1 MLNQQ
6 AFTGIPMSA
15 AAANKMGRQAMSERE
30 RRRRSPYSRLASPR
44 DKWGKFSGQLEGWVM
59 SMYFVNFITVTIVL
73 AGVIVGAQTY
83 KSVEN
88 DPHLRSMAEGIDL
101 LILCIFT
108 AEAAL
113 KMMIHDLKPWNY
125 FAVGWA
131 PKHWSGWNCFD
142 FAIVVASWSM
152 DSNAAT
158 MLRLLR
164 LLRVLKLVKSV
175 KQLQMILAG
184 LYNGLKSI
192 GYILVLLFLVFYLF
206 GILAMIM
213 FRENDPF
220 HFGTLPTTLL
230 TLFRMATLEDWTD
243 VMYIN
248 MFGCDSYGYGSLVD
262 TSNTSAA
269 LGGSLNG
276 TGEKQPCDLSKVD
289 AKLWVSAIF
298 FVFFTVVS
306 ALVVMSLFI
315 GVVTTTMMDASAEI
329 QRNAK
334 QEKINLKKYRKK
346 LEKANAANA
355 LETMLDGDDDFA
367 GGLHIEVEQPP
378 CKCCPACC
386 EDGKTYGMLAAFCKK
401 LVQNDW
407 FQLTIIVVIVL
418 AGLLVGVQTYPGA
431 VQATGG
437 SCDEDTGDCDGGWLA
452 VCDWIILGIFT
463 LEIALKV
470 IAEQRRPWRFFSVGW
485 NVFDFLIVFAC
496 YMPFAGK
503 MVAVLRLL
511 RLLRVLKLVKSLPQ
525 LQMIVSG
532 LLQGLGSIG
541 YISLLLFLVFYL
553 YGVLAVILFRDND
566 PWHFSTLDIA
576 MLTLFRCSTLEDWTD
591 VMYIN
596 MYGCDNYGYDLW
608 DTMKEEL
615 CTDSTAH
622 GMAAAVYFLT
632 FVIISALVMLSLF
645 IGVVTTSMSDA
656 SEKMN
661 ATEGVNKKV
670 KALRNGPNGPSD
682 EDLHTWQQHFNAFD
696 RDGSCTIDSDEMFV
710 VLETM
715 NAKTEETASGK
726 RGLAKDVRAK
736 VQDMIHKADTSGDGD
751 VDFYEYAQK
760 LCSDLCN

>member
-1 MLNQQ
+1 MCSIY
-6 AFTGIPMSA
+6 FT
-15 AAANKMGRQAMSERE
+15 N
-30 RRRRSPYSRLASPR
+30 
-44 DKWGKFSGQLEGWVM
+44 V
-59 SMYFVNFITVTIVL
+59 ITFTIVV

-88 DPHLRSMAEGIDL
+88 DPHLRSMAEAIDK

-113 KMMIHDLKPWNY
+113 KMMIYDLRPWHY

-131 PKHWSGWNCFD
+131 PRNWSGWNCFD

-175 KQLQMILAG
+175 NQLQMILTG
-184 LYNGLKSI
+184 LVKGMKSI
-192 GYILVLLFLVFYLF
+192 GYILVLLLLVFYLF
-206 GILAMIM
+206 GILAMVM

-248 MFGCDSYGYGSLVD
+248 MFGCNSYGYGSLID
-262 TSNTSAA
+262 SRNATAD
-269 LGGSLNG
+269 LGGSPSG
-276 TGEKQPCDLSKVD
+276 TGAQEPCDLSKVD
-289 AKLWVSAIF
+289 ATLWVSAIF
-298 FVFFTVVS
+298 FVFFVIVS

-329 QRNAK
+329 QRKEK
-334 QEKINLKKYRKK
+334 QEKINLRKYRKK
-346 LEKANAANA
+346 LQKIRTADTIG
-355 LETMLDGDDDFA
+355 TMMQGDDVFEN
-367 GGLHIEVEQPP
+367 GLPVDVEEPP
-378 CKCCPACC
+378 CECCPACC
-386 EDGKTYGMLAAFCKK
+386 GDSGAYGMLAARCKSI
-401 LVQNDW
+401 VQSDR
-407 FQLTIIVVIVL
+407 FQLSIIIVIVL

-431 VQATGG
+431 VRLTGG
-437 SCDEDTGDCDGGWLA
+437 SCDEAAKDCDGGWLA
-452 VCDWIILGIFT
+452 ACDWVILGIFT
-463 LEIALKV
+463 LEVTLKL
-470 IAEQRRPWRFFSVGW
+470 ISEQLRPWRFFIVGW

-532 LLQGLGSIG
+532 LMQGLSSIG

-553 YGVLAVILFRDND
+553 YGVLGIILFRDND
-566 PWHFSTLDIA
+566 PWHFSSLDIA

-596 MYGCDNYGYDLW
+596 MYGCENYGYDLW
-608 DTMKEEL
+608 DTMKVEL
-615 CTDSTAH
+615 CTDSAAH
-622 GMAAAVYFLT
+622 GITAAAYFVSFT
-632 FVIISALVMLSLF
+632 IISALVMLSLF
-645 IGVVTTSMSDA
+645 VGVVTTSMSDA
-656 SEKMN
+656 SEKMKDK
-661 ATEGVNKKV
+661 EEMLKKV
-670 KALRNGPNGPSD
+670 KLLRNQPNGPSD
-682 EDLHTWQQHFNAFD
+682 ADLRAWQEHFHAFD
-696 RDGSCTIDSDEMFV
+696 RDGSGTIDTDEMFV
-710 VLETM
+710 VLQTLD
-715 NAKTEETASGK
+715 AKTEKDSSG
-726 RGLAKDVRAK
+726 RRILAKDVRDK
-736 VQDMIHKADTSGDGD
+736 VQEMINRADTSGDGD
-751 VDFYEYAQK
+751 VDFHE
-760 LCSDLCN
+760 